1 MEQYI
6 NFFEPILSIGLA
18 LFISL
23 FFLGI
28 IIKLFSIYVT
38 IMSYPTF
45 LALYSF
51 ELFLNYKEKDLNK
64 RKFFRLNIP
73 KGTPKGFWMSFIA
86 MFNTSLLVGVILI
99 FIQSIINLKFIN
111 IPYQVSITILGCLLI
126 IYAISYFV
134 EVDTKTAYD
143 KINSLT
149 IPSLLKETI
158 K

>member
-6 NFFEPILSIGLA
+6 DIFEPILTIVLA

-28 IIKLFSIYVT
+28 LIKLFSIYMI
-38 IMSYPTF
+38 IMAYPTF

-51 ELFLNYKEKDLNK
+51 ELLLNYKEKDLNK

-73 KGTPKGFWMSFIA
+73 KGTSKRFWMNFIA
-86 MFNTSLLVGVILI
+86 MFNTSLLIGIAFI
-99 FIQSIINLKFIN
+99 FIQSIINFKFVN
-111 IPYQVSITILGCLLI
+111 IPYQVSITILSCLFI
-126 IYAISYFV
+126 IYFISFFV
-134 EVDTKTAYD
+134 EVDNKTAYD

-149 IPSLLKETI
+149 IPSLLKKTI
-158 K
+158 N